1 MNTLN
6 LLKQGTLLLL
16 VSVFILTSCEKDEE
30 SKEDQLIGKWNITS
44 VETVITINGKDIIDY
59 FMEDLGLSQSEAE
72 EFAEWFTFDITGTIE
87 IKSDGTYETVFD
99 GETDSGTWEL
109 VDNTLTLDKGTNDEV
124 EVEIISITSSKL
136 VFEMVESD
144 NSEDFDEDGT
154 NDNLVMKMKYN
165 CSK

>member
-154 NDNLVMKMKYN
+154 NDTLVMKMKYN